1 MRPLGLAAL
10 GGALYCLGYVGFGI
24 WPLALVCLAPLWEAL
39 EATRTR
45 GLGRAALL
53 GFAFAWV
60 AHAAGFGWLWRLVEV
75 FLGGDAVLGAA
86 LWLAHSAVF
95 SLGFALYA
103 LLYAALRRRGWPV
116 AAAGIPPLL
125 LLEWRWPAIFPVH
138 LADAL
143 VDRTALLQIV
153 DLGGPLLLSGLV
165 AAVNLAVFEGWR
177 WLRGRRPLP
186 RRVWLAAAAA
196 LLAAWGYGAARIQ
209 LIERSLADAPAL
221 RVGVVQGNL
230 EVLEKRREP
239 ERVHRS
245 YLEQTRE
252 LLASESG
259 GRGLDLLVWPETVY
273 SRGLAGPLP
282 IAGDAIRAELRA
294 PLLFGAATVRTEA
307 GRRRKFNS
315 ALLIGADGA
324 IRTGYDKNL
333 LIPFA
338 ERVPLAE
345 SVPALAGWFPHAQEF
360 GAGSGTPPL
369 LLSEW
374 RISTP
379 ICSESAE
386 PGFVREMVARA
397 RPHLIV
403 SLANDAWFGD
413 SQEPWIHLAVTRLRA
428 AEHKRSWVVAANSGV
443 SAVIDPFG
451 RLVARAGL
459 LTREN
464 LVAEVRLRDQ
474 PTLYARLGDWPGW
487 LALALTL
494 AALASTRRR

>member
-1 MRPLGLAAL
+1 VRPLGLAAL
-10 GGALYCLGYVGFGI
+10 GGALYCLGYAGFGI
-24 WPLALVCLAPLWEAL
+24 WPLALICLAPLWEAL
-39 EATRTR
+39 EETRTR
-45 GLGRAALL
+45 GLRRAALL
-53 GFAFAWV
+53 GFAFGFV
-60 AHAAGFGWLWRLVEV
+60 AHAAGFRWLWSLVGV

-86 LWLAHSAVF
+86 LWLAHAAVF

-103 LLYAALRRRGWPV
+103 LLYGALRGRGWPV
-116 AAAGIPPLL
+116 AVAGIPPML
-125 LLEWRWPAIFPVH
+125 LLEWRWPGLFEVH

-153 DLGGPLLLSGLV
+153 DLGGPLLLSALI
-165 AAVNLAVFEGWR
+165 AAVNLAGFEGWR

-186 RRVWLAAAAA
+186 RLVWLSATAA
-196 LLAAWGYGAARIQ
+196 LLAAWGYGAARIHF
-209 LIERSLADAPAL
+209 IERSLANAPWL

-239 ERVHRS
+239 ELVHRR

-252 LLASESG
+252 LLAAAGEP
-259 GRGLDLLVWPETVY
+259 GLDLVVWPETVY

-282 IAGDAIRAELRA
+282 IAGDAIRAELPA
-294 PLLFGAATVRTEA
+294 PLLFGAATLRTQD
-307 GRRRKFNS
+307 GRRKKFNS

-333 LIPFA
+333 LVPFA

-345 SVPALAGWFPHAQEF
+345 RVPAIAGWFPHAQEF
-360 GAGSGTPPL
+360 GAGSDAPPL
-369 LLSEW
+369 LLSGW

-379 ICSESAE
+379 ICSESAV
-386 PGFVREMVARA
+386 PGFVREMVSRA
-397 RPHLIV
+397 RPHLMV

-428 AEHKRSWVVAANSGV
+428 AEHKRFWVVAANSGV

-464 LVAEVRLRDQ
+464 LTAEVRLREEQ
-474 PTLYARLGDWPGW
+474 TLYARLGDWPGW

-494 AALASTRRR
+494 AALASTQRR

>member
-1 MRPLGLAAL
+1 MRPLALAAL

-24 WPLALVCLAPLWEAL
+24 WPLALICLAPLWEAL
-39 EATRTR
+39 EETRSR
-45 GLGRAALL
+45 PWRVPALL
-53 GFAFAWV
+53 GFTFAWV
-60 AHAAGFGWLWRLVEV
+60 AHAAGFRWLWHLVGV
-75 FLGGDAVLGAA
+75 FLGGEVVLGAA

-103 LLYAALRRRGWPV
+103 LLYAALRRRDLPV

-138 LADAL
+138 LADTL

-153 DLGGPLLLSGLV
+153 DLGGPLLASALI
-165 AAVNLAVFEGWR
+165 AAVNLAVFESWR
-177 WLRGRRPLP
+177 WLRGRRGLP
-186 RRVWLAAAAA
+186 ALVWLSVAAA
-196 LLAAWGYGAARIQ
+196 LLGAWGYGTARIHFV
-209 LIERSLADAPAL
+209 ERSLAAAPAL

-230 EVLEKRREP
+230 EALEKRRDP
-239 ERVHRS
+239 LLVHRR
-245 YLEQTRE
+245 YLEQTRQ
-252 LLASESG
+252 LIAAGPAGSAP
-259 GRGLDLLVWPETVY
+259 DLLIWPETVY
-273 SRGLAGPLP
+273 SGGLAGELPL
-282 IAGDAIRAELRA
+282 AGDAIREELRA
-294 PLLFGAATVRTEA
+294 PLLFGAATVRTQD
-307 GRRRKFNS
+307 GLRRKFNS
-315 ALLIGADGA
+315 ALLIGPDGA

-333 LIPFA
+333 LVPFA
-338 ERVPLAE
+338 ERIPLADR
-345 SVPALAGWFPHAQEF
+345 VPALAAWFPHAQEF
-360 GAGSGTPPL
+360 GAGSDTPPL
-369 LLSEW
+369 RLASW

-386 PGFVREMVARA
+386 PGFVREMVSSA
-397 RPHLIV
+397 RPHLIA

-428 AEHKRSWVVAANSGV
+428 AEHKRYWVHATNSGV

-464 LVAEVRLRDQ
+464 LTAEVRLRDE

-487 LALALTL
+487 LALALTALAL
-494 AALASTRRR
+494 AATQRR